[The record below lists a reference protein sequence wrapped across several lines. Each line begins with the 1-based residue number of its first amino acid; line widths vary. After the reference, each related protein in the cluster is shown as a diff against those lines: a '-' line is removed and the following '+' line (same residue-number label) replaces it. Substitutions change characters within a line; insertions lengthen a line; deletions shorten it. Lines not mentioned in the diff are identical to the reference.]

1 MREAGSR
8 VLALDAGKTLLID
21 RGDFVAK
28 ADADGV
34 AVLGLD
40 PAPAETPNHG

>member
-8 VLALDAGKTLLID
+8 VLAIDARRTLLID
-21 RGDFVAK
+21 RGAFLAQ
-28 ADADGV
+28 AEADGV

-40 PAPAETPNHG
+40 PGQAEPAKNG